1 MNVVIVTVGD
11 ELLAGETVDTNST
24 WLAAQLTDRGCTIA
38 RVTTVPDAIEEIAAV
53 VNEYRAAYDAV
64 IVTGGLGPTH
74 DDCTMAAVAAA
85 VGRELEH
92 HPEAEAWLTDEGGY
106 SADDLDAGTTNLPA
120 GARMLPNK
128 VGVAPGAVIESI
140 YVLPGVPDEMKAMF
154 EGVAD
159 EFSGEPIYT
168 EVAVVDEPE
177 SALLDRLGAVDQ
189 RFAVDVGSYPGE
201 YVRVKFRGGDPD
213 AVADA
218 AAWFAEQV
226 TLADVDDAGQSE

>member
-1 MNVVIVTVGD
+1 MKVAIVTVGD
-11 ELLAGETVDTNST
+11 ELLAGETVDTNSA
-24 WLAAQLTDRGCTIA
+24 WLAAQLTDRGCTVG
-38 RVTTVPDAIEEIAAV
+38 RVTTVPDDIEDIAAV

-74 DDCTMAAVAAA
+74 DDRTMAAVAAA

-92 HPEAEAWLTDEGGY
+92 HPEAEAWLTGESGY
-106 SADDLDAGTTNLPA
+106 SADDLDDGTTDLPA
-120 GARMLPNK
+120 GARMLPNE

-154 EGVAD
+154 DHVAA

-168 EVAVVDEPE
+168 DVVVVDEPE
-177 SALLDRLGAVDQ
+177 SALLDRLAAVDE

-226 TLADVDDAGQSE
+226 TVADVDDSESA